1 MVTGFEENPDQ
12 VDCMS
17 EKIRKQKD
25 IKFWIQMDQDYL
37 LAVISNRLF
46 RHFLA
51 LAGENIECYEIRQKV
66 CDMPITMPAIQ

>member
-37 LAVISNRLF
+37 LAVILNRLF
-46 RHFLA
+46 RYFLA
-51 LAGENIECYEIRQKV
+51 LAGENIECYKIRQKV